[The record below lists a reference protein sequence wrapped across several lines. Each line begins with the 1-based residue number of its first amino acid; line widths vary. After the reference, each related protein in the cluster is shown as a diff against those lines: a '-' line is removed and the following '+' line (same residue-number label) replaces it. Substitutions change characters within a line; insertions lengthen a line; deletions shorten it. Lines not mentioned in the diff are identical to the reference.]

1 VLSDGLWGDRETVYV
16 ALLDIPTRQFAVIG
30 LDCPLGRELNAIA
43 LPLLDTHPKEKR
55 QFVFDRALVT
65 ISGRLSK
72 ALRSMFIRARFRP
85 ARAVIATLHSSA
97 ALLALPPRCRHS
109 SGNGSVGRLRPHG
122 CCAIPTGSVPVDSGN
137 SRLCRHAFGRDD
149 HHLTAGL
156 QHVHS
161 DIIEEVVDFGIIE
174 LV

>member
-72 ALRSMFIRARFRP
+72 ALRSMFIRARFSP

-109 SGNGSVGRLRPHG
+109 PGNAIRWTTTPARVSRHPYRLS
-122 CCAIPTGSVPVDSGN
+122 T
-137 SRLCRHAFGRDD
+137 CR
-149 HHLTAGL
+149 
-156 QHVHS
+156 
-161 DIIEEVVDFGIIE
+161 
-174 LV
+174 